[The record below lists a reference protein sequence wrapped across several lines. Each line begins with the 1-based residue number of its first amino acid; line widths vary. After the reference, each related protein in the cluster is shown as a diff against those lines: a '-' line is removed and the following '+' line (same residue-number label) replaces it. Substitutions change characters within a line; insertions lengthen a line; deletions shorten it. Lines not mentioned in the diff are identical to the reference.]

1 MDTNPKPAADVRAA
15 SVARLKRATSLPRMK
30 DGRRPAVHGSDGEP
44 RDPST
49 GITPSVSAATTPFT
63 TSAELPPAAA
73 EIEATGHTQ
82 DSIINDADNAPVVDT
97 KHENTEDQ
105 LEHEV
110 TGENE
115 ASSPPVLSK
124 GRRRRSRSRGSRSG
138 TPKLELPPSNTTSII
153 TPIQRPTTPAAT
165 NINSVHPEH
174 LGEATSEVSTSTPTT
189 KGPDSLAL
197 DTDATP
203 STVRNRTFIS
213 PVSPFHQPI
222 SPLFGNGAS
231 PFVPIGATSPLPLA
245 ELQSSLQAGGLSRS
259 VSVGRAHA
267 LHKLM
272 GGNLSP
278 SDADLFSGPSPID
291 NSNAARSL
299 AASPADGRN
308 AANTP
313 PTASLISRS
322 NTVAGEERVAAR
334 AAMFQKLRGRV
345 GPVTP
350 KGAALL
356 LESQS
361 GMNIH
366 NVLTHLTTDPNETA
380 MAVAGVGFDENMV
393 NSGTEEVLVMPE
405 IIAREN
411 KRKRRRAHK
420 RSSSNA
426 GALPSGAGSDDG
438 RSIDQD
444 HYSQGDY
451 MSGDDRRFGSEANS
465 ASTGATP
472 ASQFSPLPAT
482 HQTLVS
488 TPLLAPHSNVIRT
501 SPSPTFTPP
510 PAMALDTY
518 VSLISGTSPKPVVT
532 KTPDLPEAPRRI
544 EELDE
549 AELRRQE
556 EKQARYFQG
565 INLLRA
571 ASGEIPVV
579 PGSGAI
585 PVLIEEEDEP
595 LPVPVLEPT
604 SPTSPTQTELKERT
618 SSPSRPSVDSIDASN
633 SVNRPFYH
641 STTPSLQSQSSV
653 DGQSSP
659 GFGSMARVPIVMH
672 QYGQDGQ
679 PTGFGRKGRI
689 KAVDSNEES
698 ETPLVNFEPFPTSII
713 LTPGKDQPIQYSE
726 YPSEVDEDPNF
737 LSHSSVPV
745 GGSRT
750 VPSPRAWNP
759 KSSASWIVDSY
770 FRDENDMGDYEE
782 LGTPHPPHEATPD
795 KQEEGADP
803 LPTPAKEEWDYVI
816 PQKIPSTTLSA
827 APIPLQ
833 PQPPDTLI
841 VETSQPVGASPRPST
856 RPEAPTP
863 SSVVAL
869 TMTEEGDRI
878 SGLSSSDANEKGSSS
893 SGQPGRISRPSRSSE
908 AEAVDTIASRD
919 SDRPVY
925 GNSHTTDQDEDG
937 SPERKGTIEKV
948 SGWTR
953 VKQTFIGRRRSRSN
967 SFARERTEKAESG
980 VSRESGASGKE
991 VQTQAT
997 PMTAG
1002 FSGPTVGMLSAG
1014 SINLPR
1020 GVSPLP
1026 LASPADYAKYN
1037 DSKLMPFPGIY
1048 QLEANKRAAEAA
1060 SAASEGQNQFI
1071 SIPVQP
1077 NSAALSAPLPPST
1090 RHSPDEVSDYD
1101 RQLQRTPSLG
1111 NMRQQDR
1118 GWPLPHEDYFEQGGS
1133 ISRSASSGSNV
1144 KRWLKAFQ
1152 SPSTSHSPSPSPN
1165 PMGHSPTPGLVN
1177 GEKTGA
1183 NLNRR
1188 PSAAEIFLP
1197 HGGLHGRPSTPNIL
1211 HGLSRKSSLAD
1222 ANNNGERGLRSAT
1235 SKSSLRK
1242 AFGLFGH
1249 DTSKETAAPGE
1260 QAVLSIP
1267 IPIRED
1273 NNSNGTSPSPLPVQP
1288 EETPTPVASQQTAAP
1303 TEVQIEPP
1311 RPTSPA
1317 PLTLPS
1323 PSPVPIPLLPADQ
1336 STDHPPRT
1344 NQTPPPIARVRS
1356 PPPLH
1361 SRPQSPL
1368 SRAQSPSILKK
1379 EPAYRAQS
1387 PPIRAQSPGLD
1398 MIGNRSPSS
1407 LSPRSHSPF
1416 LIHSPSLVR
1425 SKSGNSSFTQK
1436 ALSPLDILAGIDT
1449 LINRNSAGS
1458 IVDNKYKVVE
1468 DPPRKLLLV
1477 TPVLQVVSRD
1487 VAKDRTLFLFS
1498 DLLIVAKCMTGGE
1511 GGLPMDKLY
1520 SVRNILD
1527 LKRCT
1532 GPKLSAGSSGLS
1544 GDRRSP
1550 ALQVF
1555 ISEFKKDQS
1564 KAITQLC
1571 DSVGIGRENAPFIAD
1586 VLFRTH
1592 DLDRPRLGDFLARR
1606 SSREIL
1612 YAYVDKFNFSGIR
1625 IDHALRIFLLSLLL
1639 SDRAEPRSLENL
1651 LAGFASRWFNA
1662 NGNTVAFDQECAKNL
1677 VISIVLLNAS
1687 IHMTQAHHHAP
1698 ASQHEFVEAVRAYDK
1713 RHSIKVDLLEDIYEA
1728 IKQEKISAPKE
1739 NPNEPRLLV
1748 EIIGAT
1754 NPMHFTYR
1762 VKSDFVRVR
1771 IPAPDPNFRIHL
1783 LGQSLIFE
1791 PPTLHF
1797 SNSAEATFRVTGTSL
1812 GTKSILYWRAGANA
1826 HLYSAMPLSSEIVVE
1841 RAFMRNT
1848 LRVEVREPV
1857 EKRDSMMSATLES
1870 SKAGS
1875 RSYVFSIEDFREYDH
1890 WAKVLRTRINRAAGI
1905 LEPDRPPTAQGLY
1918 TPVSTALGSV
1928 PPRIRRAAE
1937 TVAFEVLKETLMGV
1951 DASSSSAASSPPETN
1966 IPKSAISSSF
1976 GHLIL
1981 ASDGSDIKDSVNGV
1995 KNSPAPGG
2003 ILREGRE
2010 IETLC
2015 VQNSLIPALISVL
2028 SVQRDSIIDNSQVG
2042 NGIGRP
2048 QTPKAINV
2056 IR

>member
-1 MDTNPKPAADVRAA
+1 METNPKPAADVRAA

-63 TSAELPPAAA
+63 PPGELPPAAFEFEA
-73 EIEATGHTQ
+73 GSHSQNAATHEISNTSTA
-82 DSIINDADNAPVVDT
+82 DA
-97 KHENTEDQ
+97 KQYSTEDQ
-105 LEHEV
+105 QEQDALA
-110 TGENE
+110 ENE

-138 TPKLELPPSNTTSII
+138 TPKLELPPSSTTSVI

-165 NINSVHPEH
+165 IANSIHADYLNDEASQTSIN
-174 LGEATSEVSTSTPTT
+174 TSIANMS
-189 KGPDSLAL
+189 DSLAVET
-197 DTDATP
+197 DTSATP
-203 STVRNRTFIS
+203 STIRNRTFVS

-222 SPLFGNGAS
+222 SPLFGNGTS
-231 PFVPIGATSPLPLA
+231 PFAPIGATSPVPLA
-245 ELQSSLQAGGLSRS
+245 ELQSSFQAGGLSRS

-278 SDADLFSGPSPID
+278 SDADLFNGPSPVD
-291 NSNAARSL
+291 NSSAARSL
-299 AASPADGRN
+299 AASATEARN
-308 AANTP
+308 TTNTP
-313 PTASLISRS
+313 PPASLISRS

-334 AAMFQKLRGRV
+334 AAMLQKLRGRV

-350 KGAALL
+350 KAAAVLL
-356 LESQS
+356 DPQF
-361 GMNIH
+361 GINA
-366 NVLTHLTTDPNETA
+366 NDVLTHLTNDPNETA
-380 MAVAGVGFDENMV
+380 TAVAGVSFDENVV

-411 KRKRRRAHK
+411 KRKRRRSHK

-426 GALPSGAGSDDG
+426 GGPAALSTASDDG
-438 RSIDQD
+438 RSIDHD

-451 MSGDDRRFGSEANS
+451 LSGDERRFGSEANS
-465 ASTGATP
+465 ASTAATP
-472 ASQFSPLPAT
+472 ASQFSPLPST
-482 HQTLVS
+482 QTLVS
-488 TPLLAPHSNVIRT
+488 SPLLVPQSNVIRT

-510 PAMALDTY
+510 PAMPLDTY
-518 VSLISGTSPKPVVT
+518 VSLISGTSPKPIVDRA
-532 KTPDLPEAPRRI
+532 PDLPEAPRRI

-571 ASGEIPVV
+571 ASGESPAL
-579 PGSGAI
+579 PGASAI

-595 LPVPVLEPT
+595 LTVPVMEPT
-604 SPTSPTQTELKERT
+604 SPSQTEQRERAF
-618 SSPSRPSVDSIDASN
+618 SQSRPSVDSIDAPN
-633 SVNRPFYH
+633 SVNRPFHH
-641 STTPSLQSQSSV
+641 STTPSLQSSA

-679 PTGFGRKGRI
+679 PTGFGRKGRV
-689 KAVDSNEES
+689 KAVDHHDDTEV
-698 ETPLVNFEPFPTSII
+698 PLVHFEPFPTSII

-726 YPSEVDEDPNF
+726 YPSEVEEDPNF
-737 LSHSSVPV
+737 LSQNNVPV

-770 FRDENDMGDYEE
+770 FRDEDDMGNDEE
-782 LGTPHPPHEATPD
+782 ADPIHPSQEARSD
-795 KQEEGADP
+795 GQEEEINLIPA
-803 LPTPAKEEWDYVI
+803 PTKEEWDYVI
-816 PQKIPSTTLSA
+816 PQKIPSTTPLA
-827 APIPLQ
+827 APLPLQ
-833 PQPPDTLI
+833 PEALA
-841 VETSQPVGASPRPST
+841 VETTQLIGASPTPSS

-863 SSVVAL
+863 SSVAAL
-869 TMTEEGDRI
+869 TTTEEGDRT
-878 SGLSSSDANEKGSSS
+878 SGLSSSDVNEKGSSS
-893 SGQPGRISRPSRSSE
+893 SGQLGSISRTGHRYESE
-908 AEAVDTIASRD
+908 AIATIASRD
-919 SDRPVY
+919 SDRPSY
-925 GNSHTTDQDEDG
+925 GTPQIAELDEDG
-937 SPERKGTIEKV
+937 SPERKEKV

-953 VKQTFIGRRRSRSN
+953 VKQTIIGRRRSRSN
-967 SFARERTEKAESG
+967 SFARERTEKGESAL
-980 VSRESGASGKE
+980 SRESGASGKD
-991 VQTQAT
+991 VQSQAAAVT
-997 PMTAG
+997 STALSNG
-1002 FSGPTVGMLSAG
+1002 SNTGMLSAG

-1026 LASPADYAKYN
+1026 LASPADFAKYN

-1060 SAASEGQNQFI
+1060 AVSDTHGPSQV
-1071 SIPVQP
+1071 IPVPGQP
-1077 NSAALSAPLPPST
+1077 NSSALTAPLPPST
-1090 RHSPDEVSDYD
+1090 RHSPDEVSDYG

-1118 GWPLPHEDYFEQGGS
+1118 GWPLPHDDYFEQGGS

-1144 KRWLKAFQ
+1144 KRWLKVLQ
-1152 SPSTSHSPSPSPN
+1152 SPSASNSPSPSPY
-1165 PMGHSPTPGLVN
+1165 PMSHSPAPGSIN
-1177 GEKTGA
+1177 GEKVNA

-1197 HGGLHGRPSTPNIL
+1197 HGGLHRRPSTPNIL
-1211 HGLSRKSSLAD
+1211 QGLSRKSSLAD
-1222 ANNNGERGLRSAT
+1222 TSNNTERGLRSTT
-1235 SKSSLRK
+1235 SKSSLKK
-1242 AFGLFGH
+1242 AFGLFNH
-1249 DTSKETAAPGE
+1249 DPPKEATIVEQTQPSKPSSSRDETDTNGDSAP
-1260 QAVLSIP
+1260 
-1267 IPIRED
+1267 
-1273 NNSNGTSPSPLPVQP
+1273 PLPGRA
-1288 EETPTPVASQQTAAP
+1288 EESPVPVSQQAP
-1303 TEVQIEPP
+1303 TTQLEQVRE
-1311 RPTSPA
+1311 TSPA
-1317 PLTLPS
+1317 PLALPS
-1323 PSPVPIPLLPADQ
+1323 PSPVPIPLLPTDQ
-1336 STDHPPRT
+1336 QIEQPPRT
-1344 NQTPPPIARVRS
+1344 TQTPPPVSRVRS
-1356 PPPLH
+1356 PPPLN

-1368 SRAQSPSILKK
+1368 LRAQSPSILKK

-1387 PPIRAQSPGLD
+1387 PPIRVQSPGMD
-1398 MIGNRSPSS
+1398 MMGNRSPSI

-1416 LIHSPSLVR
+1416 LIQSSSLSR

-1436 ALSPLDILAGIDT
+1436 ALSPADILAGVDS
-1449 LINRNSAGS
+1449 LLNRNSSSS
-1458 IVDNKYKVVE
+1458 IIDNKYKVVDE
-1468 DPPRKLLLV
+1468 PPRKLLLV
-1477 TPVLQVVSRD
+1477 TPVLQVVSKD

-1498 DLLIVAKCMTGGE
+1498 DLLIVAKCMTTGE
-1511 GGLPMDKLY
+1511 GGLPMDKVY

-1532 GPKLSAGSSGLS
+1532 GPKLSSGSPGLS

-1550 ALQVF
+1550 ALQAFV
-1555 ISEFKKDQS
+1555 SEFKMDQAR
-1564 KAITQLC
+1564 AITQLC
-1571 DSVGIGRENAPFIAD
+1571 DSVSIRRDNASFIAD

-1592 DLDRPRLGDFLARR
+1592 DLDRPSLGDYLARR
-1606 SSREIL
+1606 GSRDIL
-1612 YAYVDKFNFSGIR
+1612 HAYVDKFNFSGIR

-1662 NGNTVAFDQECAKNL
+1662 NGSTVAFDQECAKNL

-1687 IHMTQAHHHAP
+1687 IHMTHTHQYAP
-1698 ASQHEFVEAVRAYDK
+1698 ASQHEFREAVRVYDK
-1713 RHSIKVDLLEDIYEA
+1713 RYSIKEDLLEDIYEA

-1739 NPNEPRLLV
+1739 NPDEARLSV

-1826 HLYSAMPLSSEIVVE
+1826 HLYSAMPLASEIVIE

-1848 LRVEVREPV
+1848 LRIEVKEVSER
-1857 EKRDSMMSATLES
+1857 RDSLMSTTSDS
-1870 SKAGS
+1870 SKGGYK
-1875 RSYVFSIEDFREYDH
+1875 SYVFSIEDSREYDH

-1951 DASSSSAASSPPETN
+1951 EASSSSATNPLPETHV
-1966 IPKSAISSSF
+1966 PKSALNSSF
-1976 GHLIL
+1976 GQILL
-1981 ASDGSDIKDSVNGV
+1981 ASDGTERKDVANGKV
-1995 KNSPAPGG
+1995 SNN

-2015 VQNSLIPALISVL
+2015 VQNSLIPSLISIL
-2028 SVQRDSIIDNSQVG
+2028 SVQRDSIVDNSQVG